1 MKDAERAE
9 IQDKVDMEQRE
20 EEGKEGTEFMRDDDS
35 KMEKKGLAQNVTY
48 NDQDVEM
55 EKEEEEGMRE
65 KDEQKD

>member
-1 MKDAERAE
+1 
-9 IQDKVDMEQRE
+9 
-20 EEGKEGTEFMRDDDS
+20 
-35 KMEKKGLAQNVTY
+35 VTY

>member
-35 KMEKKGLAQNVTY
+35 KMEKKGLA
-48 NDQDVEM
+48 
-55 EKEEEEGMRE
+55 
-65 KDEQKD
+65 